1 MNSYEDKNQ
10 ANLHTKFPNSHFL
23 SNKKNCQHA
32 LLWNTF
38 FRRNLHIFA
47 EMYLGIKL
55 HWYQKVILYFMGIS
69 NMIAII
75 ASRAASK
82 SFIIAVY
89 SVCRAITRPYSKL
102 VVASATL
109 KQANLIVT
117 DKIQNELMSW
127 SPMLRKEIKEIKKIN
142 SNAMMVVFRNH
153 STLTVC
159 AASENSRGYR
169 SHVAIREECRM
180 IDKNIDDSVI
190 SPMQTTRPA
199 PYLLDDYYKNI
210 PELLEEP
217 IDIYISSSY
226 YDTPEVWMWGL
237 VDGVA
242 TDMMNG
248 LPSTLLAFDEA
259 AILSAGIKTK
269 KQLIQEKKKQDPLTW
284 KLEFLN
290 ERICENTAAFFTYSM
305 LTENQKCKQPFYP
318 KDYSIMSTDK
328 KWKCNIPK
336 QDGEIRI
343 VACDIAFVTGQKND
357 NSIYTCLRAIPE
369 VMTVNTSTETNK
381 GSIELKQGYRREVSY
396 IESNQIGDTTLQ
408 AIRIRE
414 LFDDFNADYIV
425 LDCRN
430 GGIQILYSLG
440 KTLYNENRRQEYEP
454 LKCMNNSEYAKV
466 VNNKSAKEC
475 IFAINA
481 TQQLN
486 SDIAQSFRR
495 ALVEKK
501 IDLLINYTSA
511 KNEILSD
518 IKEYSTAMINSD
530 SNIITYYEKPFIE
543 TQLLIKETAEL
554 VYEKAAQTGMIKI
567 SEQGNNTKDRY
578 TSCSYG
584 NYFIDKLELD
594 LLGEKVRTS
603 FNPSLLSN
611 LCRKPKLYKR

>member
-1 MNSYEDKNQ
+1 MSNFEDKNQ
-10 ANLHTKFPNSHFL
+10 ATLHTKFPNTHFL

-32 LLWNTF
+32 LMWNTF
-38 FRRNLHIFA
+38 FRRNLHLFV

-55 HWYQKVILYFMGIS
+55 HWYQKIILYFMGIS

-89 SVCRAITRPYSKL
+89 SVCRCILRPYSKI
-102 VVASATL
+102 VCSSATL

-127 SPMLRKEIKEIKKIN
+127 SPMLRKEILEIKKIN
-142 SNAMMVVFRNH
+142 SNAMQVVFRNH
-153 STLTVC
+153 STFTVC

-169 SHVAIREECRM
+169 SHCLIREECRM
-180 IDKNIDDSVI
+180 IEKNIDDSVL

-199 PYLLDDYYKNI
+199 PYMLDDFYKNNKD
-210 PELLEEP
+210 LLEEP
-217 IDIYISSSY
+217 VDIYISSSY

-237 VDGVA
+237 VDTVA
-242 TDMMNG
+242 QDMMNG

-259 AILSAGIKTK
+259 AILSAGIKTR

-290 ERICENTAAFFTYSM
+290 ERICENTSAFFTYSM

-318 KDYSIMSTDK
+318 KDYSVMSMDK

-336 QDGEIRI
+336 QEGEIRI
-343 VACDIAFVTGQKND
+343 VACDIAFVAGKQND

-369 VMTVNTSTETNK
+369 VMTVDTDGNGLEV
-381 GSIELKQGYRREVSY
+381 KQGYRREVSY
-396 IESNQIGDTTLQ
+396 IESNQMGDTTMQTL
-408 AIRIRE
+408 RIRE

-430 GGIQILYSLG
+430 GGVQILYNLG
-440 KTLYNENRRQEYEP
+440 KTLYDESRRQEYEP
-454 LKCMNNSEYAKV
+454 LKCMNNKDYANA
-466 VNNKSAKEC
+466 VNNKYAKEC

-481 TQQLN
+481 SQQLN

-495 ALVEKK
+495 ALVEKR
-501 IDLLINYTSA
+501 IELLLNYSSA
-511 KNEILSD
+511 KNELLPD
-518 IKEYSTAMINSD
+518 IKEYANAVVEGNA
-530 SNIITYYEKPFIE
+530 NIMTYYEKPFVE

-554 VYEKAAQTGMIKI
+554 VYEKAQQTGVIKI

-584 NYFIDKLELD
+584 NYFIDQLEID
-594 LLGEKVRTS
+594 LLGERKRQTFDIS
-603 FNPSLLSN
+603 KFSSLS
-611 LCRKPKLYKR
+611 RKPKLYKK